1 MLHNKV
7 LSVLK
12 HERPERSQNGKRRKI
27 ECRRT
32 PIHVV
37 ATADPRLPSIQLGRR
52 IAVLPSSGDAVLMEI
67 EQEPV
72 QEQHVSLKRKQYEV
86 ESLHEITAEEFDVPR
101 VIISLALEECQV
113 LNSQSCEKW
122 LSSCPA
128 LIKYASVE
136 AVYKSFSTL
145 VLLSIPVLIW
155 DLLPEH
161 PAYSFVGYASS
172 PNIMKPL
179 PEARLPESVL
189 TEVKKRQEQFWSQ
202 YDKDGQQGYRTSCSR
217 CLNRKI
223 SYDRAVEDCKSCKI
237 AKQAC
242 SYPRE
247 PKVLVHRSYLEELEK
262 NLGAKP
268 LTFGPSSS
276 LLFFPWKSRLTC
288 FTCASAI
295 READEKT
302 TPGTLGHDSR
312 HYTV

>member
-72 QEQHVSLKRKQYEV
+72 QEQHVSLKRKQYEA

-179 PEARLPESVL
+179 PEAWPPESVL

-202 YDKDGQQGYRTSCSR
+202 YDKDGQ
-217 CLNRKI
+217 
-223 SYDRAVEDCKSCKI
+223 
-237 AKQAC
+237 
-242 SYPRE
+242 
-247 PKVLVHRSYLEELEK
+247 
-262 NLGAKP
+262 
-268 LTFGPSSS
+268 
-276 LLFFPWKSRLTC
+276 
-288 FTCASAI
+288 
-295 READEKT
+295 
-302 TPGTLGHDSR
+302 
-312 HYTV
+312 